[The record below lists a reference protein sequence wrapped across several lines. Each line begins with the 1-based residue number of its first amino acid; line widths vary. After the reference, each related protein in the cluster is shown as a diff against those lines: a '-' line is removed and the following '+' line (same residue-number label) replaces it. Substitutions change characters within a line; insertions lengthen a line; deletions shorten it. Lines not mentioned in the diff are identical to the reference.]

1 MYFKMII
8 YSILLN
14 IFLVSLKEPVA
25 AVFGSPVHWS
35 ENRFFQTRPIWEQ
48 MILRMHVIFQTEEKH
63 VIHCD
68 VIFCH

>member
-25 AVFGSPVHWS
+25 AVFGSPVHWT
-35 ENRFFQTRPIWEQ
+35 ENRFFQTRPIWE
-48 MILRMHVIFQTEEKH
+48 
-63 VIHCD
+63 
-68 VIFCH
+68 